1 MSVAFA
7 GVCETVLFNSAQG
20 GMSFISNAIVSL
32 MLVIAVPMN
41 NTFRQMA
48 ISYSGPKKTK

>member
-1 MSVAFA
+1 
-7 GVCETVLFNSAQG
+7 
-20 GMSFISNAIVSL
+20 MSFISNAIVSL